1 MASEPQGQEGVWR
14 RAPAWRWTFSL
25 TILATAIV
33 LLVAPWRHPSPPPMP
48 SLATYSAPGAQPVAP
63 SHPSTGIAP
72 MQPYTPPSTPAPRTI
87 QSPTAGANPSS
98 SVAAARPPSLVD
110 PDPPTLSTPGTP
122 AGPTVTGSTVSGVRW
137 QAGGSGIGG
146 TISGGGLVAEYCCA
160 GALSTVYPNVYVSQ
174 GKHYLEL
181 TISVRPGADHPDTWT
196 DAGLAPATASRRP
209 MRPGG
214 ELSLGGKRKELVHGD
229 VVMMAIDMDAG
240 AYYWGVN
247 GKWRNADPA
256 GGNGEPIDRGVSY
269 APFVSISASSQKQT
283 PEGDRWIAN
292 FGAKAFKY
300 APPAG
305 YGAYGAPP
313 TVRVASSSASAS
325 ASADPYTGQ
334 FFSDTV
340 AIAGTTVPLPEGRW
354 RGVGYVKQS
363 AADQTVMLA
372 RIGGDR
378 LLEFAAI
385 RVQAQPSAAGFDAFP
400 SCTRDDL
407 YARKT
412 ASNQKGGEQSCWWV
426 NHAARMWN
434 QPAFNLAAAN
444 LAALKVAAPPT
455 MINSGVR
462 KAGKTT
468 AVTAFYYSNPQVAG
482 FDEPAT
488 DWRNSPWHKDN
499 VGQNAQRKAYL
510 DGRVDWTRSW
520 AQLFKPMT

>member
-1 MASEPQGQEGVWR
+1 
-14 RAPAWRWTFSL
+14 
-25 TILATAIV
+25 
-33 LLVAPWRHPSPPPMP
+33 
-48 SLATYSAPGAQPVAP
+48 
-63 SHPSTGIAP
+63 
-72 MQPYTPPSTPAPRTI
+72 MQPYAPAGSAAPRTI
-87 QSPTAGANPSS
+87 QNTTAGANPSS
-98 SVAAARPPSLVD
+98 SVAGARPPSLVD
-110 PDPPTLSTPGTP
+110 PDPPTLSAPVEP
-122 AGPTVTGSTVSGVRW
+122 AAPTVTGSAASGVRW
-137 QAGGSGIGG
+137 QAGGGGIGG
-146 TISGGGLVAEYCCA
+146 SVSGGGLVAEYCCA
-160 GALSTVYPNVYVSQ
+160 GASSTVYPNVYVSQ

-181 TISVRPGADHPDTWT
+181 TISVHPGGDHPDTWT
-196 DAGLAPATASRRP
+196 DAGLAAATTTATRKP
-209 MRPGG
+209 MRPGSG
-214 ELSLGGKRKELVHGD
+214 LSLGVKRKELVHGD

-247 GKWRNADPA
+247 GRWRNADPA
-256 GGNGEPIDRGVSY
+256 DGNGEPIDRSAAY
-269 APFVSISASSQKQT
+269 APYVTLSASSSKQT

-305 YGAYGAPP
+305 YGAYGAAP
-313 TVRVASSSASAS
+313 TVRVASSTAS

-340 AIAGTTVPLPEGRW
+340 AIGSTSIPLPEGRW

-372 RIGGDR
+372 RIAGDR
-378 LLEFAAI
+378 VLEFAAI
-385 RVQAQPSAAGFDAFP
+385 RVQAQPNGTGFDPFT
-400 SCTRDDL
+400 SCGRDDL

-434 QPAFNLAAAN
+434 QPAFSLAAAN
-444 LAALKVAAPPT
+444 LAALKVAPPAT

-468 AVTAFYYSNPQVAG
+468 AVTAFYYANPQVAG

-510 DGRVDWTRSW
+510 DARVDWTRSW
-520 AQLFKPMT
+520 APLFKPVT